1 MSGAPDAARGAASLR
16 MFYALWPGSETRAL
30 IAAAARAIACGAPAR
45 LVPAENYH
53 LTIAFVGEVSV
64 QQLPILQQIGASLAA
79 ASSTIRFDAYEY
91 WPKPEVVVAAAR
103 EIPASLEN
111 CWRALHQNLA
121 NRGFALDPKRLRPH
135 VTLARKVTQAPVPT
149 PMSPITWRASDFCL
163 VRSSSDGTRA
173 AYTVVDTWPLLDEA

>member
-16 MFYALWPGSETRAL
+16 MFYALWPGIETRAL
-30 IAAAARAIACGAPAR
+30 IAAAARGIACGAPAR

-53 LTIAFVGEVSV
+53 LTIAFVGEVPV
-64 QQLPILQQIGASLAA
+64 QQLPILQRIGASLGA
-79 ASSTIRFDAYEY
+79 ASCTIRFDAYEY

-173 AYTVVDTWPLLDEA
+173 VYTVVDTWPLLDEA

>member
-1 MSGAPDAARGAASLR
+1 MSGAREAVRGEASLR
-16 MFYALWPGSETRAL
+16 MFFALWPGSETRTR
-30 IAAAARAIACGAPAR
+30 IAAAAQAIACGASAR

-53 LTIAFVGEVSV
+53 LTIAFVGEVPE
-64 QQLPILQQIGASLAA
+64 QQLPVLQQIGANLGA
-79 ASSTIRFDAYEY
+79 ASCAIRFDAYEY

-103 EIPASLEN
+103 EIPAPLEN

-121 NRGFALDPKRLRPH
+121 NHGIALDPKRLRPH

-149 PMSPITWRASDFCL
+149 PMSPFTWRASDFCL

-173 AYTVVDTWPLLDEA
+173 VYTVVDTWPLLDEA